1 MPLYTYKCG
10 TCGRELDQFNRIA
23 DRTHG
28 PTCCGAA
35 MAMQLSAPMVQMPG
49 GFDVSYR
56 CQITGEV
63 VNSMRKRQYIMDK
76 HDMVDA
82 RDLKDTWRKKEAEH
96 KREIAEVRAAQAK
109 IPEHVRK
116 AAEAV
121 ARTPPE
127 RA

>member
-1 MPLYTYKCG
+1 
-10 TCGRELDQFNRIA
+10 
-23 DRTHG
+23 
-28 PTCCGAA
+28 
-35 MAMQLSAPMVQMPG
+35 MPG
-49 GFDVSYR
+49 GIDVNYK
-56 CQITGEV
+56 CNITGQV
-63 VNSMRKRQYIMDK
+63 VQSMRQRQYIMDK

-96 KREIAEVRAAQAK
+96 KREIAEVRAAHAK
-109 IPEHVRK
+109 VPEHVRK